1 MKQFWTDGEIAKLRE
16 LYPVTPMKQLE
27 TIFNRD
33 THKIYNKAFALGLK
47 KDSQYLATEGGR
59 FTGYLGEK
67 SIRHKFKKGHEPFN
81 KGMKGWSAK
90 GTEATR
96 FRKGQKPP
104 NYKPVGY
111 MRVTPDGYTEIKM
124 EEGMQKFKLLH
135 RVVWERMNGKIP
147 HGMNLVFLDG
157 DKQNIDITNLSLVTK
172 KQNMLRN
179 TVHNYPPDIV
189 HLVQLK
195 AALNR
200 QINKRTNHEQPRP

>member
-1 MKQFWTDGEIAKLRE
+1 MKQFWTDSEIVKLRE
-16 LYPVTPMKQLE
+16 IYPVTPMKKLE
-27 TIFNRD
+27 AIFSRD
-33 THKIYNKAFALGLK
+33 YHKIYNKAFALGLK
-47 KDSQYLATEGGR
+47 KDSEYLATEAGR
-59 FTGYLGEK
+59 FTGHLSDS
-67 SIRHKFKKGHEPFN
+67 SIRHQFKKGHEPFN
-81 KGMKGWSAK
+81 KGMKGWSAT

-96 FRKGQKPP
+96 FKKGQKPP
-104 NYKPVGY
+104 NYRPVGY
-111 MRVTPDGYTEIKM
+111 MRITPDGYTEIKM

-135 RVVWERMNGKIP
+135 RVVWERLNGKIP